1 MEAASKKIKL
11 QEETL
16 AKQQERITELLT
28 RALTAER
35 EGRQSAREASTSSQR
50 ADDIRVVNNS
60 YKEQIDTLQSQ
71 NNTFNSAI
79 VELQDL
85 LADSDRKLAAADAA
99 VPIKVIEKEASK
111 RGRSSWPLYIWDL
124 ILEQLVNGTPPSSVN
139 ANIVSHVK
147 KFSPTTIIKE
157 LPSIWT
163 IRRARTVLL
172 VIVQTLSA
180 YRLAKA
186 DKWHQ
191 VFTDATSRRQVT
203 FQNLVI
209 SIEEDELFK

>member
-1 MEAASKKIKL
+1 MQEERLHHSKEMEAASKKIKL

-163 IRRARTVLL
+163 I
-172 VIVQTLSA
+172 
-180 YRLAKA
+180 
-186 DKWHQ
+186 
-191 VFTDATSRRQVT
+191 
-203 FQNLVI
+203 
-209 SIEEDELFK
+209 